1 MFMEYQFS
9 LWIQRTVLKNTFSKA
24 NAWIALVII
33 LVDVD
38 TSSSNSISLQ
48 WRHNERDDVPNHR
61 RFYATVC
68 SGEGERK
75 RQSSALLAF
84 VRGIYRWPVNSPP
97 KGPETRKMIPFEDVI
112 IWWAVLIKLWLI
124 SLYSFV
130 EPKSNRQ

>member
-9 LWIQRTVLKNTFSKA
+9 LWIQRTVLKNTFSEA

-48 WRHNERDDVPNHR
+48 WRHNERDGVPNHR

-68 SGEGERK
+68 CNAENDSIWGRHNMVS
-75 RQSSALLAF
+75 RLDQALIDIF
-84 VRGIYRWPVNSPP
+84 V
-97 KGPETRKMIPFEDVI
+97 
-112 IWWAVLIKLWLI
+112 
-124 SLYSFV
+124 
-130 EPKSNRQ
+130 